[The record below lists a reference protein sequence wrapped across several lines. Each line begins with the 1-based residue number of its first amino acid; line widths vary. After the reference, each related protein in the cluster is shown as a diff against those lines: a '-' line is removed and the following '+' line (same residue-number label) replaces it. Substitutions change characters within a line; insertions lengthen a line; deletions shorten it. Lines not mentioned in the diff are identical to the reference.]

1 MEVREGCPS
10 PRIKAP
16 VGKKDG
22 GVCRKWKAL
31 DSPLGEQSPTPGSFT
46 LTGVVGTWKERVQR
60 KKKRE
65 RDQLGPNNC

>member
-1 MEVREGCPS
+1 MPLPTNKGPS
-10 PRIKAP
+10 GK
-16 VGKKDG
+16 KKDG

-60 KKKRE
+60 KKKERE
-65 RDQLGPNNC
+65 IS